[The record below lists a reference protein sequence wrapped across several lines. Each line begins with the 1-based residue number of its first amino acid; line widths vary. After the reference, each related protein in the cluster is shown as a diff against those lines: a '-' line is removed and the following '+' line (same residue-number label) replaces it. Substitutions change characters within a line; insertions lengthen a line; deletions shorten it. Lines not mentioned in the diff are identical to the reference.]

1 MESILTSIKKML
13 GPSSEDT
20 HFDPDIIM
28 HINTVF
34 FTLKQLGVG
43 PTEGFYIED
52 SSTTWDEFIEDPV
65 KCNPVKTYMYAK
77 VRLVFD
83 PPQNAS
89 HIKCLENIVSE
100 FEWRLNH
107 EAEYSS

>member
-13 GPSSEDT
+13 GPSATDDY
-20 HFDPDIIM
+20 FDPDIIM
-28 HINTVF
+28 HINTTF

-43 PTEGFYIED
+43 PTAGFFIED
-52 SSTTWDEFIEDPV
+52 ASTTWDEFLDDPV
-65 KCNPVKTYMYAK
+65 ECNAVKTYMYAK
-77 VRLVFD
+77 VKLVFD

-100 FEWRLNH
+100 YEWRLNH
-107 EAEYSS
+107 EEELQS